1 MIPLRHL
8 WELLREY
15 LAAHRLKVT
24 LLVALMVLTT
34 VLQLLMPQVVVRF
47 IDLAVAGAP
56 PQALTQ
62 AALLYLGLAFVSQ
75 AMGVAR
81 AYVTEDVGWL
91 TTNALREKV
100 ALHCLRLDMP
110 FHLKHTPGQLI
121 ERIDGDVAVLS
132 GFFSQLLI
140 SALASL
146 LMLCGALAVLVTVDM
161 RIAAAFAALAIVGA
175 LVLHRMRNVGVP
187 FNTADRETA
196 TRMTGYIQER
206 LAGTEDVRAR
216 GATPYVLRGL
226 WVVMRERMHARSKAA
241 GVGMLQ
247 WGTMILLFGAS
258 TALTFSLGG
267 SLYLA
272 GAISIGTVFLVL
284 NYGWRITAPMTNLT
298 RQLEQLQQA
307 SASIKRVRELLAE
320 TPAARVADGDAVR
333 LPATGALAVE
343 LDGVTFAY
351 PGLEPVLRDV
361 SFRLEPG
368 KVLGLLGRTG
378 AGKSTITRLLL
389 RLYDPVSGHVRLN
402 GTRLTEVTPREV
414 RERVGMVTQE
424 VQLFAA
430 SVRDNL
436 TFFNAALP
444 DARVVEALETLGL
457 GEWLRALPRG
467 LDTPLASDGG
477 GLSAGEAQLL
487 AFARVFL
494 RDPGLVILD
503 EASSR
508 LDPAT
513 ERRIERA
520 VGVLLD
526 GRTGVLVAHRLATVR
541 RADDIL
547 VLEDGREV
555 EHGERVA
562 LAADAASRFAGLL
575 RTGLEVALA

>member
-1 MIPLRHL
+1 MLPLRQL

-15 LAAHRLKVT
+15 LAAHRFKVA
-24 LLVALMVLTT
+24 LLAALMVLTT
-34 VLQLLMPQVVVRF
+34 ALQLLLPQVVVRF
-47 IDLAVAGAP
+47 IDMAVAGDA
-56 PQALTQ
+56 Q
-62 AALLYLGLAFVSQ
+62 AALIYLGLALVNQ

-81 AYVTEDVGWL
+81 AYVSEDVGWL

-110 FHLKHTPGQLI
+110 FHLRHTPGQLI

-140 SALASL
+140 SALQSL
-146 LMLCGALAVLVTVDM
+146 LMLTGALVILATVDL
-161 RIAAAFAALAIVGA
+161 RIAAAFALLAVAGA
-175 LVLHRMRNVGVP
+175 VVLHRMRNVGVP
-187 FNTADRETA
+187 FNTADREST
-196 TRMTGYIQER
+196 TRLTGYVQER

-226 WVVMRERMHARSKAA
+226 WVVMRERMRTRSKAA
-241 GVGMLQ
+241 GVGMAQ
-247 WGTMILLFGAS
+247 WGTMIMLFACS

-272 GAISIGTVFLVL
+272 GTISIGTVFLVL
-284 NYGWRITAPMTNLT
+284 NYGWRIAAPMTNLT

-320 TPAARVADGDAVR
+320 TPAARTADSSGGR
-333 LPATGALAVE
+333 LASEGPLAVE

-351 PGLEPVLRDV
+351 PGLEPVLHDV
-361 SFRLEPG
+361 SFRLRPG

-378 AGKSTITRLLL
+378 AGKTTISRLLL
-389 RLYDPVSGHVRLN
+389 RLYDPAGGHVRLG
-402 GTRLTEVTPREV
+402 GTCLTEVTPRDV

-430 SVRDNL
+430 SVRENL
-436 TFFNAALP
+436 TFFNASIP
-444 DARVVEALETLGL
+444 DARVSEALETLGL
-457 GEWLRALPRG
+457 GEWLRTLSHG

-513 ERRIERA
+513 ERRIEQA
-520 VGVLLD
+520 VDVLLR

-541 RADDIL
+541 RADEIL
-547 VLEDGREV
+547 VLEGGRV
-555 EHGERVA
+555 AEHGPRAA
-562 LAADAASRFAGLL
+562 LEADADSRFAGLL
-575 RTGLEVALA
+575 RTGLELALA